1 MKLTKPELQKII
13 KEEIDR
19 FLDEDL
25 TASGAVPGDPE
36 GQQPVERIAADEPA
50 SPRVINLTK
59 RLYRVEQ
66 AFKQFGDNQPLDQLF
81 PELIRRISALEKA
94 LKGQQ

>member
-1 MKLTKPELQKII
+1 MKLTKSELQKII
-13 KEEIDR
+13 KEEIVATLAEVVQTDG
-19 FLDEDL
+19 
-25 TASGAVPGDPE
+25 SGE
-36 GQQPVERIAADEPA
+36 PVAADEPV